1 MKCFKLVNKIVS
13 KVEKGEKEDSMLVI
27 AWVKRSKRTKITS
40 QNKQI
45 KFYIYTYIYFIY
57 IHILFINTHIY
68 TCMC

>member
-45 KFYIYTYIYFIY
+45 KFYIYIHIYILYTYISY
-57 IHILFINTHIY
+57 L
-68 TCMC
+68 